1 MKKKWKT
8 QSQNRAQVI
17 CLSCRRDFTLSY
29 RSWELQARVTLYT
42 KE

>member
-1 MKKKWKT
+1 MENWKPEQGT
-8 QSQNRAQVI
+8 GDVPELPQR
-17 CLSCRRDFTLSY
+17 FHTY